1 MSKSEGGRR
10 LGLVL
15 GATGGLLCALLMAL
29 LLLVYGAPYN
39 DLWWWVMLAIL
50 IAAFVVPRLL
60 VGPLEWVF
68 DGYRQDS

>member
-15 GATGGLLCALLMAL
+15 STTGGLLCALLMAL

-39 DLWWWVMLAIL
+39 GVWWWVMLAIL
-50 IAAFVVPRLL
+50 IASFVVPRIL

-68 DGYRQDS
+68 EGYQEDS